1 MIYRHL
7 FIFIIAIAL
16 FSSLRATAQ
25 FSMPDNT
32 IVGAEKQYWVDSIA
46 GSGSTYVWKIDDVI
60 QQNGPVNSFTITW
73 NSTGNFFLEVQ
84 ETSADNCQGEI
95 MSGWVNVTAASV
107 LDGVINTQENVLC
120 FGENNGSVTVTGLFG
135 TGPYEYKIGDGN
147 YQSSG
152 TFSSLPAGDY
162 TVTVRDAMLSTFQ
175 IQITITQTEALTVST
190 THTNVLC
197 FGDGT
202 GSAAVIVNGGTEPYY
217 YFWENI
223 PGLLPSGT
231 DNNSPA
237 TFLNLY
243 AGTYSVKVTDDNG
256 CSIETTI
263 TIESINTY
271 PDADFTTEFSEFMT
285 YSFHTN
291 STNAATTYLW
301 NFGDGQTSVSVNPEN
316 TYAETGTYTITLIAS
331 NICGTDTTTQQVTV
345 TVPDLEIYNGFSPN
359 DDGINDYWIVPILDY
374 YPVNIVKIIN
384 RWGSEVW
391 MGTNY
396 NNTNNLWS
404 GKNRNGVDLPDGT
417 YYYVISYSDV
427 KKRGWVF
434 IKR

>member
-1 MIYRHL
+1 
-7 FIFIIAIAL
+7 
-16 FSSLRATAQ
+16 
-25 FSMPDNT
+25 MPDNT